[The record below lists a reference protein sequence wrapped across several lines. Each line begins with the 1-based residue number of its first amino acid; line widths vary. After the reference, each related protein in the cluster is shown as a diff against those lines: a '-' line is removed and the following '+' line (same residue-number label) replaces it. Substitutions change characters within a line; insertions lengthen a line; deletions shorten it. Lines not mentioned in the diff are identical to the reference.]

1 MIYIIVTPYFVSHS
15 AFDAYMFLIECE
27 GKKILHTGDFRR
39 HGYLGKG
46 LFPTLKRY
54 IGTVD
59 LLIIEGTMLGRQ
71 QEQVVSEH
79 QIQLNTI
86 QALKEHKYIFALCS
100 STDIDRLAS
109 FHAACKA
116 TGRQFLMDSYQRK
129 VLDVF
134 TEYCGN
140 KSSLY
145 KFDHLFELQGN
156 KPYRIEKIT
165 NYLKDKGFLMP
176 VRMKSQWLVED
187 MMQVFTDDSPW
198 LIYSMW
204 DGYAE
209 ENGKNAL
216 ECVIA
221 IRSLFDI
228 RILDGVKYGFHTSGH
243 ADIQTLQKVCET
255 VKPSIGVIPIHKDA
269 ETHFISQD
277 FRVFE
282 EGKTIVDG
290 IEIKM

>member
-1 MIYIIVTPYFVSHS
+1 
-15 AFDAYMFLIECE
+15 
-27 GKKILHTGDFRR
+27 
-39 HGYLGKG
+39 
-46 LFPTLKRY
+46 
-54 IGTVD
+54 
-59 LLIIEGTMLGRQ
+59 
-71 QEQVVSEH
+71 
-79 QIQLNTI
+79 
-86 QALKEHKYIFALCS
+86 
-100 STDIDRLAS
+100 
-109 FHAACKA
+109 
-116 TGRQFLMDSYQRK
+116 MDSYQRK

-145 KFDHLFELQGN
+145 KFDDLFELQGN

-176 VRMKSQWLVED
+176 VRMNSSWLIED
-187 MMQVFTDDSPW
+187 MMKVFTDEAPW

-209 ENGKNAL
+209 ENGKNTL
-216 ECVIA
+216 ENVVA
-221 IRSLFDI
+221 IRQLFEN
-228 RILDGVKYGFHTSGH
+228 RIFDGVKKGFHTSGH